1 MGRGLVREDVNVV
14 MFDEPLTVI
23 DPHLKWKLRSKLKE
37 LHQRVRHDHDLRHP
51 RPDRGADL
59 RRSGRGDA

>member
-37 LHQRVRHDHDLRHP
+37 LHQRIGANDLMHMIKLRH
-51 RPDRGADL
+51 
-59 RRSGRGDA
+59 